1 MQAQTLSLDCSA
13 DDTPLHGRTQVV
25 QPFVR
30 QSLEWLRKASD
41 EDLNAYILHCAE
53 SMIAAHQRWKT
64 TGDIADIGERDGCWL
79 AEADA
84 LIERGNRPQLVLRM
98 ERERNLCGR

>member
-1 MQAQTLSLDCSA
+1 MQAPSISLDCS
-13 DDTPLHGRTQVV
+13 DTDSRSAEFSTQVV

-98 ERERNLCGR
+98 ERERNLA